1 MYLLRDRSDDLAA
14 AGIRA
19 FGISRDSPWS
29 HRAWKETLG
38 VDVPLLSDWNGEA
51 TRAFD
56 VAFEALGMTDVPMR
70 AAFLIRD
77 GKTIEATWMLGAEMP
92 DIDAIIA
99 DGGESLERR
108 LSWSLVSAGI
118 YGTTTSFVPAPSA

>member
-77 GKTIEATWMLGAEMP
+77 GKTIE
-92 DIDAIIA
+92 
-99 DGGESLERR
+99 GGKT
-108 LSWSLVSAGI
+108 SAGI

>member
-29 HRAWKETLG
+29 HRAWKEALG
-38 VDVPLLSDWNGEA
+38 VDVPLLSDWNGKA

-56 VAFEALGMTDVPMR
+56 VAFEARGMIDVPMR
-70 AAFLIRD
+70 AAFLVRD
-77 GKTIEATWMLGAEMP
+77 GTTVEAAWLLGAEMP
-92 DIDAIIA
+92 DIDVIIA
-99 DGGESLERR
+99 EARSLNDG
-108 LSWSLVSAGI
+108 
-118 YGTTTSFVPAPSA
+118 